1 MDHLQTTA
9 PWDVLIPKPHT
20 FCNSHVFIY
29 SFNTRSLPLHI
40 NDVDYNLKTSYI
52 LWFKEMHFNANTK
65 KTPLNINTTT
75 HSTISVNG
83 RNVTMIIYDNFT
95 TLSSHETFTYL
106 GVEYIATTFN
116 VNTRKAIHVITIYK
130 PSTLTFSMF

>member
-9 PWDVLIPKPHT
+9 CWDVLIPKPHT

-29 SFNTRSLPLHI
+29 SLNTRSLPLHI

-52 LWFKEMHFNANTK
+52 LWFNDWISMQIQK
-65 KTPLNINTTT
+65 KTSLNINTTT

-83 RNVTMIIYDNFT
+83 
-95 TLSSHETFTYL
+95 
-106 GVEYIATTFN
+106 
-116 VNTRKAIHVITIYK
+116 
-130 PSTLTFSMF
+130 